1 MLRFKGSQ
9 QFRQRVVCA
18 CLSNRAIRI
27 DDIRS
32 RDENPG
38 LRDYEANLLRLVE
51 RITNGTVVEINETG
65 TSMRFKPGIVTGG
78 GGHVHDCGTARG
90 IGYYLE
96 PLVMLALFGKMPLAI
111 TLKGITNSQGDPTV
125 DTWRT
130 VTLPLLRHCGVEDGL
145 ELKVVRRGAAPKG
158 GGEVFLKIPLI
169 KHLNPLIMVDE
180 GMIKRVRGVAYST
193 RVSPQTSNRMVDA
206 ARGILNKLLPDVYI
220 FTDHVSGAEAGLS
233 PGFGLSLV
241 AETTSGRLLAAEAT
255 AGSRQEGDGEGGEG
269 LLVVPEDVGAH
280 AARCLLEEARRGG
293 VCDSLHQGLLLLLC
307 AVGAD
312 EVSKVRLGALTPHA
326 VRTLRHIKAFFNVTF
341 SIKADPD
348 TGTVFLT
355 CVGAAIKN
363 VAKKML

>member
-241 AETTSGRLLAAEAT
+241 AETTSGEKP
-255 AGSRQEGDGEGGEG
+255 Q
-269 LLVVPEDVGAH
+269 PY
-280 AARCLLEEARRGG
+280 
-293 VCDSLHQGLLLLLC
+293 
-307 AVGAD
+307 
-312 EVSKVRLGALTPHA
+312 
-326 VRTLRHIKAFFNVTF
+326 
-341 SIKADPD
+341 
-348 TGTVFLT
+348 TVYP
-355 CVGAAIKN
+355 IP
-363 VAKKML
+363 